1 MGKGVRDL
9 SLSDQL
15 PDCNIYIN
23 KSIYNLEEI
32 VKNKNVVDIGCGF
45 APNKTLVESC
55 GGRWVGVEPYS
66 STEGIVKA
74 EAQSLPF
81 EDNVF
86 DIAIMDAVLEHIPEV
101 EKAFSET
108 SRVLKKGGVFI
119 GYVAFMECFHEISY
133 SHLSFKALEYYANN
147 NKMKLEKLSGGSA
160 FGIDYHLSVLFYPI
174 PFKFMRKIIAF
185 LIRFLIKVKSKFAIL
200 VVILLKKETLRN
212 AIKLADLYYKLECL
226 RQSNGF
232 TFIIRKL

>member
-1 MGKGVRDL
+1 MGKGVRVL
-9 SLSDQL
+9 SLKDQL
-15 PDCNIYIN
+15 PDCKIYIN
-23 KSIYNLEEI
+23 QSIYNLEEI
-32 VKNKNVVDIGCGF
+32 VENKSVIDIGCGF

-55 GGRWVGVEPYS
+55 GGKWVGVEPYS
-66 STEGIVKA
+66 SIDGVVKA
-74 EAQSLPF
+74 DAQSLPF

-108 SRVLKKGGVFI
+108 SRVLKKNGVFI

-133 SHLSFKALEYYANN
+133 SHLSFKALEYFANQN
-147 NKMKLEKLSGGSA
+147 NMKLEKISGGSA

-185 LIRFLIKVKSKFAIL
+185 LLRLLFKFKSKLAIIGL
-200 VVILLKKETLRN
+200 ILIRKEKLKN
-212 AIKLADLYYKLECL
+212 ATKLADLYFKLECL

-232 TFIIRKL
+232 TFVIRKL